1 MEGGASNP
9 GPLAP
14 RSICPEVVCE
24 KDHGSLDLSPGYDKG
39 LAAASNAT
47 FDSVRMFVWLCMLQY
62 TYVHISIHNNIYL
75 YVYKYVAII
84 TIIELFRVFCC
95 K

>member
-47 FDSVRMFVWLCMLQY
+47 FDSVRMFV
-62 TYVHISIHNNIYL
+62 
-75 YVYKYVAII
+75 
-84 TIIELFRVFCC
+84 
-95 K
+95 

>member
-1 MEGGASNP
+1 MIYIYLHVIYLTHCSVMEGGASNP

-47 FDSVRMFVWLCMLQY
+47 FDSVRMFV
-62 TYVHISIHNNIYL
+62 
-75 YVYKYVAII
+75 
-84 TIIELFRVFCC
+84 
-95 K
+95 

>member
-1 MEGGASNP
+1 MVVDFQGLHVIYLTHCSAMEGGGSNP

-24 KDHGSLDLSPGYDKG
+24 KDHGSLDLSPVYDKG

-47 FDSVRMFVWLCMLQY
+47 FV
-62 TYVHISIHNNIYL
+62 
-75 YVYKYVAII
+75 
-84 TIIELFRVFCC
+84 
-95 K
+95 